1 MRKWRLAL
9 IASTLSLILLMSV
22 SLILHFAAIANNVNA
37 ATETYTITV
46 RKNEAVSVYVT
57 GIGVTYDED
66 SSSTSSDIYHCEINT
81 EYTLTAVNEKMM
93 FHTWEITGASGTTT
107 PTASKY
113 SATIK
118 EDIVVDTVRV
128 APTADDY
135 GRYMGN
141 RFVISGVNEL
151 LALQE
156 IIAWGNDFDADI
168 ADGFVGADD
177 VQYSVVDCY
186 TLFLKDTKVK
196 LNATDTE
203 KVAFNTLTT
212 NQKINFIKN
221 NGIYERM
228 RKGYYLVETS
238 FSLFD
243 MGFTGIG
250 SYNVDGKELKNN
262 GTGNRYF
269 DGVMCGENNGE
280 NSQLVMVISDTKN
293 TNKRYY
299 GLFGYLG
306 SNAVVRNLK
315 VRTSI
320 GISEPNGSTT
330 HSNGI
335 YAGGIAGYAED
346 ALLVDVDVAAE
357 IGINATQVYEAC
369 AGAIVGYADGFN
381 IDDISN
387 ISDLGHICKITVNT
401 TGCSTHDKSGYA
413 YVGYLAGYAENT
425 YVKKLEV
432 DNTDMTL
439 DVRNHDSVDDNIG
452 VGGLI
457 GHYHNDIESRFEN
470 IHYDGTSNFRIEAT
484 LQKGISSAGG
494 LVGHLVSAAKLVIG
508 DVSIKNGSDRESY
521 IAANTFDGTSQTDC
535 FAGGLF
541 ARIDGNTVVASEE
554 FKDRIVERVV
564 DDITLI
570 EYKPIFS
577 GDITVEAIQN
587 GQSNEAAGDTVSGGL
602 VGMGYFDIN
611 GTSDKRTELILTTEG
626 KLSILSTQTI
636 LATHT
641 GINQNGTSKN
651 GAEQYLKHCMAGG
664 VYGVLSDE
672 GTNDGITLE
681 NINVYAE
688 NINLSV
694 NREIGSMTMGNMY
707 VGGFISYAD
716 RFNIRNINLKF
727 NYGSIE
733 SNSLSYKVTSSIEDS
748 NSSHCGG
755 LVGRFSNN
763 DTNSGTNYI
772 IENCVFEGFN
782 LSNPSISVGTNIK
795 IISIQNS
802 KAPGNSNYRAE
813 NYIGG
818 VVGQIFR
825 TNVDGLTYRGSENDI
840 DIIRMAGHE
849 NPDSSFCGG
858 VIGFVKN
865 STAWPNSTDIS
876 IQNCKLYNAHVL
888 GEGTNILTNTN
899 SPDMYVGGII
909 GANYKHNNG
918 GTDTLIS
925 DCFVENSTIEGI
937 GNEDIELYV
946 GGLMGGIAWE
956 RNNNNTTEIENCYV
970 YNSNI
975 SAKANNTKSEY
986 NMCKAYAAG
995 ILGACVQNIAVNFT
1009 SCAVMDCDISA
1020 ECNYNNNEY
1029 AAGIFGQTGG
1039 GSAATTSFENCYS
1052 NAILEAYHTGP
1063 ITITGANRAS
1073 AGGNTGYP
1081 GWGGGWYPGGNQGNQ
1096 GEPGKEDANNF
1107 YHSGNAINQNN
1118 GSDTDFNNVRGYGIS
1133 FADNLVNSN
1142 DDTLDLHDDFRNADR
1157 LRLKLVYGNNNFTVD
1172 SNGIQIDY
1180 QPIDENKT
1188 DVVEVWINTLG
1199 TNKTIADPVDSEE
1212 GRNAGWFLMGYIN
1225 IYNNETG
1232 TPTTDNMTNVTVHFE
1247 RGSEE
1252 FEKQTDE
1259 TFKNVNYPYNVVDKI
1274 GYEYTYTTSNK
1285 RHDITA
1291 KVYDDIPALK
1301 INFKSSNL
1309 KYIEEFAYLS
1319 GNNSYTDLDISSRQV
1334 GNYGRYTITHNSD
1347 TSSYELKFYPNVNIE
1362 EEITLRL
1369 RFRIGHTNN
1378 YDSQEFYIKL
1388 VPNKFMLVGATFAE
1402 YTPPVNH
1409 YEKNNPDY
1417 GKTNLRWILPRQTI
1431 IKIIPVFR
1439 KSNDLED
1446 IKYIDEKYI
1455 EKVSYSTTQGSI
1467 LSSGELTT
1475 PNSDT
1480 DGTVTL
1486 TLKSDNT
1493 KTATV
1498 NFTTGTNY
1506 SVTHSTIGG
1515 DVDMVPYATPNSDF
1529 EFIIDV
1535 HYGYSGIAKNLSI
1548 KIGSTNYN
1556 LVENGVINTI
1566 TGINFQLLDSNNQ
1579 WVNGNP
1585 TDDTTKFRI
1594 FISKD
1599 DNGNSLVNGNI
1610 VMTAEFEHIYEIV
1623 FDLDCGIFN
1632 PNCDEM
1638 RKTFKLRHNTLFAS
1652 YFDKNGEVYQTIMQ
1666 WVRDNTVYGYRFA
1679 KFYLVDEANTILSYG
1694 ECFEDILDKGTYKV
1708 TTSLRFYA
1716 RWNFLIELVEA
1727 PGTQIKTSFANSFME
1742 EVKDKPLIVDGRVI
1756 SVPINHRKGF
1766 VFTVLK
1772 DDNFLGEADVKAY
1785 VAHKDGERVI
1795 TNEITMEKY
1804 YEDMYLYFVP
1814 PEAITGYLII
1824 VSSISNYGFIPGYNT
1839 ATVTKEIIP
1848 EDGIYTYKYVVN
1860 HKNTLTEKSYIYDS
1874 GIEGDPSR
1882 NLSLNKEFVVRFFK
1896 EVYTINDNV
1905 GSISTEPRALDI
1917 GTVVEVYYQKYV
1929 NGVLTSEIVGTT
1941 TINVTNKT
1949 ELSIY
1954 EFDTIDYSAK
1964 AFAKE
1969 TFAEALGSSAS
1980 VSEKYYVSI
1989 TPPNGLSTDT
1999 IKNQRF
2005 NYIIEGGYIERN
2017 DDGTFKEF
2025 VKGIRS
2031 NLDFANIPLE
2041 NLENKEDLLP
2051 ILKETSLQNA
2061 VYTVTPSRKTNL
2073 TKNSNTSY
2081 TFTDIKTYD
2090 IFTLDTVNAH
2100 VYGSRLSLTDSSDA
2114 TNTVIT
2120 SRELAFPIAELTL
2133 RLGYGIGDVKVIFSE
2148 DNVFSTNEVID
2159 EDDLIQKIT
2168 VKDLQYS
2175 DYTVTVD
2182 NPTKYKYFRID
2193 NISLNEIRLDKLTI
2207 LSASNAMKYEISE
2220 FKLASDNSITLTNTL
2235 ENDIRHDGKTF
2246 ILAVQIKQGITIVD
2260 NITPDMI
2267 TLTAN
2272 GKTIDPIID
2281 CYGRV
2286 TAYFNLSELLK
2297 DGNTTVN
2304 FNINVSSG
2312 YTISSVALLEAEN
2325 ALKPAM
2331 AEVRYIYTN

>member
-37 ATETYTITV
+37 AANTYTITV

-135 GRYMGN
+135 GKYMGN

-156 IIAWGNDFDADI
+156 IIAWGNDFNADI
-168 ADGFVGADD
+168 TDGFVGADA

-320 GISEPNGSTT
+320 GISEPNSSTT

-346 ALLVDVDVAAE
+346 ALIMNVDVAAE

-494 LVGHLVSAAKLVIG
+494 LVGHLVSYAKLVIG
-508 DVSIKNGSDRESY
+508 DVSIKNSSDRESY
-521 IAANTFDGTSQTDC
+521 IAANTFDGSSQTNC
-535 FAGGLF
+535 YAGGLF

-554 FKDRIVERVV
+554 FKDRIVEIIV

-570 EYKPIFS
+570 EYKPVFS
-577 GDITVEAIQN
+577 GNITVEAIQN
-587 GQSNEAAGDTVSGGL
+587 GQSNDDAGETVSGGL

-611 GTSDKRTELILTTEG
+611 GEANKRTELILTTKG
-626 KLSILSTQTI
+626 KLTILSTQTI

-641 GINQNGTSKN
+641 GINQDGTSGRNAKS
-651 GAEQYLKHCMAGG
+651 YLKHCMAGG
-664 VYGVLSDE
+664 VYGVLSED
-672 GTNDGITLE
+672 GTNNGKILE

-716 RFNIRNINLKF
+716 RFDITNINLKF

-733 SNSLSYKVTSSIEDS
+733 SNSLSYKVKSTVADS
-748 NSSHCGG
+748 NNAHCGG
-755 LVGRFSNN
+755 FIGKFTDTTATNN
-763 DTNSGTNYI
+763 STPHTMTNCN
-772 IENCVFEGFN
+772 VEGFD
-782 LSNPSISVGTNIK
+782 LLNPTSVVGTNVK
-795 IISIQNS
+795 INSIQNS
-802 KAPGNSNYRAE
+802 KAPGGGQNYIAE
-813 NYIGG
+813 NYVAGI
-818 VVGQIFR
+818 VGQILNC
-825 TNVDGLTYRGSENDI
+825 NVSNLVYRGSENDI

-849 NPDSSFCGG
+849 DPDSSFCGG
-858 VIGFVKN
+858 VIGLIKN
-865 STAWPNSTDIS
+865 NSNWPGNG
-876 IQNCKLYNAHVL
+876 IQVENCRIYNATIL
-888 GEGTNILTNTN
+888 GEGTNMANVN
-899 SPDMYVGGII
+899 NPDMYVGGIV
-909 GANYKHNNG
+909 GSCYKEN
-918 GTDTLIS
+918 TS
-925 DCFVENSTIEGI
+925 DATNIVNCSVENSLVEGI
-937 GNEDIELYV
+937 GNENLEVYV
-946 GGLMGGIAWE
+946 AGVIGGVTWTGTLNVSRCHVYDTIIGAKSNE
-956 RNNNNTTEIENCYV
+956 NKTTYDH
-970 YNSNI
+970 
-975 SAKANNTKSEY
+975 AR
-986 NMCKAYAAG
+986 AYAAG
-995 ILGACVQNIAVNFT
+995 IVGST
-1009 SCAVMDCDISA
+1009 ISA
-1020 ECNYNNNEY
+1020 TVNVNNNAVIDCSITADCNNSNRSY
-1029 AAGIFGQTGG
+1029 AAGIM
-1039 GSAATTSFENCYS
+1039 GSIYNSANLMGTTTYNYS
-1052 NAILEAYHTGP
+1052 NAILDAYHIGP
-1063 ITITGANRAS
+1063 LSIKTTN
-1073 AGGNTGYP
+1073 GGELTDSRNEVEFENSFYYNQNGSLVNE
-1081 GWGGGWYPGGNQGNQ
+1081 NQGS
-1096 GEPGKEDANNF
+1096 A
-1107 YHSGNAINQNN
+1107 
-1118 GSDTDFNNVRGYGIS
+1118 RGTAVS
-1133 FADNLVNSN
+1133 FADNQVNGN
-1142 DDTLDLHDDFRNADR
+1142 NDTLNLPANFRDEQY
-1157 LRLKLVYGNNNFTVD
+1157 LQLELVYGNNNFTVD

-1180 QPIDENKT
+1180 QQTDENKT
-1188 DVVEVWINTLG
+1188 DIVEVWINTLG

-1212 GRNAGWFLMGYIN
+1212 GRNSGWFLMGYIN
-1225 IYNNETG
+1225 IYNNENG
-1232 TPTTDNMTNVTVHFE
+1232 TPTTDNMTNVAVHFE

-1252 FEKQTDE
+1252 FEKQSDE
-1259 TFKNVNYPYNVVDKI
+1259 TFKNVNYPYNVVNQI

-1309 KYIEEFAYLS
+1309 KYIEEFAYQS
-1319 GNNSYTDLDISSRQV
+1319 GDNTYTDLDISSRQV
-1334 GNYGRYTITHNSD
+1334 GNYGRYTITHDSA

-1362 EEITLRL
+1362 EEVTLRL
-1369 RFRIGHTNN
+1369 RFRIGYTNK

-1388 VPNKFMLVGATFAE
+1388 VPNKFVLVGATFAE

-1409 YEKNNPDY
+1409 YEKDNPNF
-1417 GKTNLRWILPRQTI
+1417 GTTSIRWQLPRQTI
-1431 IKIIPVFR
+1431 IKIIPVFK
-1439 KSNDLED
+1439 KSNDIED

-1480 DGTVTL
+1480 NGTVTL
-1486 TLKSDNT
+1486 TLKSDTT

-1548 KIGSTNYN
+1548 EIGNTTHD
-1556 LVENGVINTI
+1556 LVVDGIIKNI
-1566 TGINFQLLDSNNQ
+1566 TGINFQLLNSSGQ
-1579 WVNGNP
+1579 WVNGTPN
-1585 TDDTTKFRI
+1585 DDTTKFRI
-1594 FISKD
+1594 LID
-1599 DNGNSLVNGNI
+1599 DSLIKGNI
-1610 VMTAEFEHIYEIV
+1610 KMEAEFEHIYEIV

-1632 PNCDEM
+1632 PGCDEM

-1652 YFDKNGEVYQTIMQ
+1652 YFDKDGDVFKEIDQ
-1666 WVRDNTVYGYRFA
+1666 WVKENTVYGYRFA

-1727 PGTQIKTSFANSFME
+1727 PGTHIKTSFASSFME
-1742 EVKDKPLIVDGRVI
+1742 DVKDAPLIVDGRVI

-1795 TNEITMEKY
+1795 TSEITMEKY

-1814 PEAITGYLII
+1814 PESITGYLII
-1824 VSSISNYGFIPGYNT
+1824 VSSISNFGFIPGHNT

-1848 EDGIYTYKYVVN
+1848 EDGVYTFKYVVN

-1874 GIEGDPSR
+1874 GIEGNPSR

-1896 EVYTINDNV
+1896 EVYSTEDNV
-1905 GSISTEPRALDI
+1905 GSILTVPRDLDI

-1941 TINVTNKT
+1941 TIKESKSNKAEVSVY
-1949 ELSIY
+1949 EL
-1954 EFDTIDYSAK
+1954 DTIDYSGA
-1964 AFAKE
+1964 AFVEE
-1969 TFAEALGSSAS
+1969 TFAEALGSAAN

-2017 DDGTFKEF
+2017 DDGTFKEYI
-2025 VKGIRS
+2025 KGIRS
-2031 NLDFANIPLE
+2031 DLDFDNTPLE

-2061 VYTVTPSRKTNL
+2061 IYTVTPSRKTNL
-2073 TKNSNTSY
+2073 TKNKNSNTSY

-2100 VYGSRLSLTDSSDA
+2100 VYGS
-2114 TNTVIT
+2114 
-2120 SRELAFPIAELTL
+2120 
-2133 RLGYGIGDVKVIFSE
+2133 
-2148 DNVFSTNEVID
+2148 
-2159 EDDLIQKIT
+2159 
-2168 VKDLQYS
+2168 
-2175 DYTVTVD
+2175 
-2182 NPTKYKYFRID
+2182 
-2193 NISLNEIRLDKLTI
+2193 
-2207 LSASNAMKYEISE
+2207 
-2220 FKLASDNSITLTNTL
+2220 
-2235 ENDIRHDGKTF
+2235 
-2246 ILAVQIKQGITIVD
+2246 
-2260 NITPDMI
+2260 
-2267 TLTAN
+2267 
-2272 GKTIDPIID
+2272 
-2281 CYGRV
+2281 
-2286 TAYFNLSELLK
+2286 
-2297 DGNTTVN
+2297 
-2304 FNINVSSG
+2304 
-2312 YTISSVALLEAEN
+2312 
-2325 ALKPAM
+2325 
-2331 AEVRYIYTN
+2331 